1 MSKLSVQLVTWNGAK
16 YVPYL
21 FASLRNQEYKNWKL
35 YILDNA
41 SEDGM
46 VDAMKKEIENFPVE
60 VELVE
65 SKENTGFAG
74 GHNKLF
80 KQTDSEYV
88 LLLNQ
93 DMYVMSDCFGK
104 MVTFLDERRDVAA
117 VSPRLMRWD
126 FKKIRN
132 PKSEIRNPEESFT
145 DQVDAMGL
153 KIFRNRRVVEQC
165 TGRKWEEIKDAFVT
179 SKDLSTSLG
188 MTEGAEVFGV
198 SGAFPMFRRAD
209 IEEIAFDDGTFFDES
224 YGSYKE
230 DVDLAFRLQSA
241 GKKTFVLPQVI
252 AYHDRSAAGPRDMG
266 DGAAAANKKTQSDW
280 VRYHSYKNHLMTM
293 YKNKYWQNHI
303 IDLPWIAW
311 YELKKLVWLLLF
323 DRKVLKGIV
332 EMWKLRAEMREKR
345 REIKGKRKVDWKALR
360 VWWV

>member
-1 MSKLSVQLVTWNGAK
+1 MPKLSVQLVTWNGAK

-21 FASLRNQEYKNWKL
+21 FDSLRKQEFKDWRL
-35 YILDNA
+35 HVLDNA

-46 VDAMKKEIENFPVE
+46 VGAMKKEIENFPVE
-60 VELVE
+60 VELIE

-74 GHNKLF
+74 GHNRLF

-93 DMYVMSDCFGK
+93 DMYVMPDCLER
-104 MVTFLDERRDVAA
+104 MVAFLDEHKDVAM

-126 FKKIRN
+126 FEKVSDLKK
-132 PKSEIRNPEESFT
+132 SFT

-153 KIFRNRRVVEQC
+153 KVFRNRRVVEWL
-165 TGRKWEEIKDAFVT
+165 TGEDWAAYCCIPVSVYDASLIEI
-179 SKDLSTSLG
+179 
-188 MTEGAEVFGV
+188 FGV
-198 SGAFPMFRRAD
+198 SGSFPMFRRRD
-209 IEEIAFDDGTFFDES
+209 IEEIAFSDGTFFDES

-241 GKKTFVLPQVI
+241 GKRSCVLPQVV
-252 AYHDRSAAGPRDMG
+252 AYHDRSAAGPREMG

-311 YELKKLVWLLLF
+311 YELKKFVWLLLF
-323 DRKVLKGIV
+323 DRKVLKGLGEV
-332 EMWKLRAEMREKR
+332 WRLRKELRKKR
-345 REIKGKRKVDWKALR
+345 REIVGNRRVGWKAVR
-360 VWWV
+360 KWWI